1 MVIAT
6 KSWGWSDDLTFGTN
20 HPFWLKQI
28 RSRLEA
34 VGCPLHLRNLR
45 RTLKLFPGHHYV
57 ACLSP
62 SGESYPWCITMKLIM
77 YIIYTIHL
85 QGGVPK
91 PRVSIL
97 TYTDIYCNCSK
108 DLMTSGI
115 WMGDLDRTPQIHPNP
130 PQFWAPH
137 GSDGR
142 TCTQAGVP
150 LWHCSCARSWVG
162 TGGPILSLWFGD
174 IMRYDTW

>member
-1 MVIAT
+1 MST
-6 KSWGWSDDLTFGTN
+6 PLKKSSKNSETFPRT
-20 HPFWLKQI
+20 
-28 RSRLEA
+28 
-34 VGCPLHLRNLR
+34 PLCCMLIPKRGILPVMYNYEVNYVYNL
-45 RTLKLFPGHHYV
+45 Y
-57 ACLSP
+57 
-62 SGESYPWCITMKLIM
+62 
-77 YIIYTIHL
+77 YTST
-85 QGGVPK
+85 GGVPK

-162 TGGPILSLWFGD
+162 TGGPILSHIVPLIWGYYE
-174 IMRYDTW
+174 I